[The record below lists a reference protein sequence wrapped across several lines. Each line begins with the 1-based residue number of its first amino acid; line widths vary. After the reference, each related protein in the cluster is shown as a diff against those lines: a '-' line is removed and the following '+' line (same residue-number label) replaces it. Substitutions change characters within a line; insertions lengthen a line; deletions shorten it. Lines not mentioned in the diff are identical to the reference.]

1 LKLLKV
7 HITHVLCLF
16 AMAMILLNDM
26 IEELSE
32 MGVTIVAA
40 SVDAN
45 ARVDVLAAGEDGLL
59 ESEAK
64 LVMTVMKLFP

>member
-1 LKLLKV
+1 MKLLKV

-16 AMAMILLNDM
+16 AMTMILLNDV
-26 IEELSE
+26 IEELSK

-40 SVDAN
+40 SIDAN

-59 ESEAK
+59 ESKAK